1 MMSDKH
7 LITTAKFVSTMFTP
21 LCVPLLAFAILFTF
35 SYLSLLT
42 LGFRL
47 VVLGMVA
54 SFTIILPKFAILLY
68 RKMNGWT
75 LRQASKR
82 ENRVVP
88 YLPTITCYIACLY
101 LMYSLAMPR
110 FLSAIIMA
118 GLIVLVICITINL
131 WWKISTH
138 MAGIGGLIGGL
149 IPLSM
154 SFEYNMTW
162 WMCCAIIF
170 AGMLGTSRMILR
182 QHSLGQITVGFFVG
196 FFSAFCIIYKY
207 TLI

>member
-1 MMSDKH
+1 
-7 LITTAKFVSTMFTP
+7 MFTP

-88 YLPTITCYIACLY
+88 YLLTITCYIACLY

-131 WWKISTH
+131 WWKIGTH

-182 QHSLGQITVGFFVG
+182 QHSLGQIIVGFFVG

>member
-1 MMSDKH
+1 
-7 LITTAKFVSTMFTP
+7 MFTP

-47 VVLGMVA
+47 VVLSMVA

-88 YLPTITCYIACLY
+88 YLLTITCYIACLY

-118 GLIVLVICITINL
+118 GLIVLVICIIINL

-182 QHSLGQITVGFFVG
+182 QHSLGQIIVGFFVG

>member
-1 MMSDKH
+1 
-7 LITTAKFVSTMFTP
+7 MFTP

-88 YLPTITCYIACLY
+88 YLLTITCYIACLY

-118 GLIVLVICITINL
+118 GLIVLVICIIINL

-182 QHSLGQITVGFFVG
+182 QHSLGQIIVGFFVG

>member
-1 MMSDKH
+1 MSDKH

-88 YLPTITCYIACLY
+88 YLLTITCYIACLY

-118 GLIVLVICITINL
+118 GLIVLVICIIINL

-182 QHSLGQITVGFFVG
+182 QHSLGQIIVGFFVG

>member
-1 MMSDKH
+1 MSDKH

-47 VVLGMVA
+47 VVLSMVA

-88 YLPTITCYIACLY
+88 YLLTITCYIACLY

-118 GLIVLVICITINL
+118 GLIVLVICIIINL

-182 QHSLGQITVGFFVG
+182 QHSLGQIIVGFFVG

>member
-1 MMSDKH
+1 MSDKH

-82 ENRVVP
+82 KNRVVP
-88 YLPTITCYIACLY
+88 YLLTITCYIACLY

-182 QHSLGQITVGFFVG
+182 QHSLGQIIVGFFVG

>member
-1 MMSDKH
+1 
-7 LITTAKFVSTMFTP
+7 MFTP

-88 YLPTITCYIACLY
+88 YLLTITCYIACLY

-154 SFEYNMTW
+154 SFEYNRTW

-182 QHSLGQITVGFFVG
+182 QHSLGQIIVGFFVG
-196 FFSAFCIIYKY
+196 FFSAFFIIYKY

>member
-1 MMSDKH
+1 MSDKH

-88 YLPTITCYIACLY
+88 YLLTITCYIACLY

-118 GLIVLVICITINL
+118 GLIVLVICTMVID
-131 WWKISTH
+131 K
-138 MAGIGGLIGGL
+138 
-149 IPLSM
+149 
-154 SFEYNMTW
+154 
-162 WMCCAIIF
+162 
-170 AGMLGTSRMILR
+170 ILR
-182 QHSLGQITVGFFVG
+182 ERLSSLFFNLVVRIINRISNRTTTVF
-196 FFSAFCIIYKY
+196 
-207 TLI
+207 TLWQ

>member
-1 MMSDKH
+1 MSDKH

-88 YLPTITCYIACLY
+88 YLLTITCYMFLPDVQFGNATLSERNNNGRTDCSCNLHNHQP
-101 LMYSLAMPR
+101 LVENKHTHGWHRRTDRRTYSTQHVVRIQHDVVDVLCNNIRRNAGHKPNDSAPALAWTDNR
-110 FLSAIIMA
+110 RL
-118 GLIVLVICITINL
+118 LR
-131 WWKISTH
+131 
-138 MAGIGGLIGGL
+138 GI
-149 IPLSM
+149 
-154 SFEYNMTW
+154 F
-162 WMCCAIIF
+162 
-170 AGMLGTSRMILR
+170 
-182 QHSLGQITVGFFVG
+182 
-196 FFSAFCIIYKY
+196 
-207 TLI
+207 

>member
-54 SFTIILPKFAILLY
+54 SFTIILPKFAIFLY

-88 YLPTITCYIACLY
+88 YLLTITCYIACLY

-182 QHSLGQITVGFFVG
+182 QHSLGQIIVGFFVG

>member
-88 YLPTITCYIACLY
+88 YLLTITCYIACLY

-182 QHSLGQITVGFFVG
+182 QHSLGQIIVGFFVG
-196 FFSAFCIIYKY
+196 FFSAFFIIYKY

>member
-1 MMSDKH
+1 MSDKH

-88 YLPTITCYIACLY
+88 YLLTITCYIACLY

-110 FLSAIIMA
+110 FLSAI
-118 GLIVLVICITINL
+118 
-131 WWKISTH
+131 
-138 MAGIGGLIGGL
+138 

-182 QHSLGQITVGFFVG
+182 QHSLGQIIVGFFVG